1 MITFIN
7 HGKINAYYGLS
18 TDTKP
23 VDAPNA
29 SSFYEMDTGV
39 LYLFDKDNQVWLEQ

>member
-23 VDAPNA
+23 LDAPNA
-29 SSFYEMDTGV
+29 STFYEMDTGA
-39 LYLFDKDNQVWLEQ
+39 LYLFDKDNATWLEQ